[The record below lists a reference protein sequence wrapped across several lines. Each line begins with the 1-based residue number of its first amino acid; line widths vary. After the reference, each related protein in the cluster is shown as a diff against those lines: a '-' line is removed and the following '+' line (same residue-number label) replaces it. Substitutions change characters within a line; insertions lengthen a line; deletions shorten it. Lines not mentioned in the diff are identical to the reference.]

1 MKKSLIALSLVSV
14 FAAGGAYA
22 DTTLIKTSEI
32 EAFAKE
38 HNINVSKTGQL
49 KQGNKVVGRIDSNDK
64 AVSIK
69 LNNATNHFNDAQI
82 LIDRETGKAV
92 AIGDGEVADLGKV
105 AIADDEAKVDPK
117 KPSGGDKPIFIDPID
132 PKKPNNGGN
141 VTPAR
146 TNVKA
151 SEIKKLAEAGYT
163 AKVDSK
169 GNAQIFDKGGKIAG
183 VVNKDGKGGY
193 MVVDA
198 NTGERSGI
206 IIENDLDID
215 IPNVNPVV
223 PEVDIVNPIVDEIE
237 QIRDVANRTVED
249 IYSNGSAVAAK
260 SVANESRINKLED
273 SFKDMAARQDKF
285 EDKLNKM
292 DKKMDGVM
300 AGTHAV
306 TNARPMVAGG
316 QTAFGVGTGFA
327 GSAQAVAVGVAHN
340 FKDSAWSVSA
350 TTNVSTGSGVKTQV
364 SGGVGAHYVF

>member
-1 MKKSLIALSLVSV
+1 TPGQRNIVKVSDIMKLEK
-14 FAAGGAYA
+14 AGYKV
-22 DTTLIKTSEI
+22 DVD
-32 EAFAKE
+32 AKG
-38 HNINVSKTGQL
+38 NAQVLDKDGNVAGVVTKNGKGGYSFVDAKTGER
-49 KQGNKVVGRIDSNDK
+49 GGFV
-64 AVSIK
+64 
-69 LNNATNHFNDAQI
+69 
-82 LIDRETGKAV
+82 
-92 AIGDGEVADLGKV
+92 
-105 AIADDEAKVDPK
+105 IADDTVK
-117 KPSGGDKPIFIDPID
+117 PID
-132 PKKPNNGGN
+132 PDTPNNGKKPTPIKPDDKNGN
-141 VTPAR
+141 GGSNLTPGQR
-146 TNVKA
+146 NIVKA
-151 SEIKKLAEAGYT
+151 SEIKKLAEAGYS
-163 AKVDSK
+163 AKIDAK
-169 GNAQIFDKGGKIAG
+169 GNAQVFDKSGKLAG
-183 VVNKDGKGGY
+183 VVVNDGKGGY
-193 MVVDA
+193 QAVDT
-198 NTGERSGI
+198 NTGERGNFTIVDDTNSDVPNPNPI
-206 IIENDLDID
+206 IDDKEIIT
-215 IPNVNPVV
+215 
-223 PEVDIVNPIVDEIE
+223 PIVDEIE

-260 SVANESRINKLED
+260 SVANENRINKLED